1 MKKKESFRQEKFL
14 SSDSSG
20 GEEEDEPKN
29 TRVSRPRKQISWRYS
44 RTPSPMPSGSR
55 RSRTPS
61 PVPVAARKSRTP
73 SPVPR
78 MHSEPIKLPSSQ
90 SQAVQQALQSLT
102 INTQQPPAS
111 NGSGSLFS
119 SPPSPMEAHPP
130 LPYNIKSKKRNARR
144 IQSIHHMV
152 SEPLTSSSSL
162 PSSDQE
168 QSEREPTSPKN
179 NSNKRLEDKLNS
191 METTVEGTTSDS
203 GNSSTNQRRQEV
215 LRQQMIQSDLDEVSS
230 QFTTATKNNNKPLLV
245 PCRLND
251 SSLVDLSMLPKPFTA
266 KDQLRLATLL
276 STQESKFGFNMFDS
290 LIPGDNEEIARLM
303 SMGIRYED
311 SVLIIFEKRYVT
323 KPHEQLASTAVP
335 LSEYKPHALASVPT
349 SAAVQLGVDLAR
361 SMSPVN
367 SRANSRAPSRSTS
380 PRPQSMPMTSHT
392 RDFFNQMMDQQ
403 SMMGGPSNSDYG
415 LNEHQYPGY
424 TTIRAPVSVG
434 NSRSHSPHPIMGNSR
449 SHSPHPNN
457 GGDMTTNSAPT
468 MLVPVRQQ
476 YSSSAGVSRT
486 HSPHPSDGGLYHRTA
501 SMPGSVGAS
510 RTHTPMLTGT
520 AYQSSPAMLQQS
532 NNNGMHSNSR
542 SHSPHNNNN
551 NNGMRPGS
559 SRNSYS
565 PHPVQAQAQYVPN
578 NQQQY
583 QQQQQ
588 HYQQQQQP
596 QVGAYVSSAVSSKS
610 PSRSHTP
617 MGHNNNTNNNNN
629 NSNNITINP
638 NYYDPMPVR
647 SPSSTNIY
655 ANNGVRSPSS
665 SNIYGSG
672 GPMSSGRSP
681 SSKNNGYGEQQQQQG
696 QQQMQPPSLLA
707 PVPRNPAR
715 GGTDYSIPFSP
726 QESVSSNKESPQV
739 NSLFRFVCFFF
750 FCLTFFSFFVVVE
763 TIPNGQKHHTEIRC
777 WYCDVF
783 TWKINSSKRYASLK
797 KLKLL

>member
-1 MKKKESFRQEKFL
+1 MELDEGKQRKSIMKKKESFRQEKFL

-20 GEEEDEPKN
+20 GEEDEPKN

-90 SQAVQQALQSLT
+90 AQAAQQALQSLT

-111 NGSGSLFS
+111 SGSGSLFS
-119 SPPSPMEAHPP
+119 SPPSPMDAHPP

-168 QSEREPTSPKN
+168 QSEKEPTSPRN
-179 NSNKRLEDKLNS
+179 NSNSRLGDKLNS

-230 QFTTATKNNNKPLLV
+230 QFSTVTKNNNKPLLV

-349 SAAVQLGVDLAR
+349 SAAMQLGVDLAR

-380 PRPQSMPMTSHT
+380 PRPQSMPITSHT

-403 SMMGGPSNSDYG
+403 QMMGGPSNTDYG

-476 YSSSAGVSRT
+476 YSSSAGVSRS
-486 HSPHPSDGGLYHRTA
+486 HSPHPSDGYHRTN
-501 SMPGSVGAS
+501 SMPGSVGVS

-520 AYQSSPAMLQQS
+520 AYQSSPAMLQQGHPT
-532 NNNGMHSNSR
+532 NNNVMHSNSR

-551 NNGMRPGS
+551 MRPGS

-578 NQQQY
+578 NQQQQQY
-583 QQQQQ
+583 QQQQQQQ
-588 HYQQQQQP
+588 HYQQNQP
-596 QVGAYVSSAVSSKS
+596 PVGAYVSSAVSSKS

-617 MGHNNNTNNNNN
+617 MGQSNNNNN
-629 NSNNITINP
+629 NNNIAINP

-655 ANNGVRSPSS
+655 GNNGVRSPSS

-681 SSKNNGYGEQQQQQG
+681 SNKGYGEQHQQQQG

-715 GGTDYSIPFSP
+715 GGTDYSLPFSP

-739 NSLFRFVCFFF
+739 KSLFLLILLSAFV
-750 FCLTFFSFFVVVE
+750 
-763 TIPNGQKHHTEIRC
+763 
-777 WYCDVF
+777 
-783 TWKINSSKRYASLK
+783 
-797 KLKLL
+797 